1 VSFRRLSLLTVVVS
15 VLLPASAAAQ
25 EQPPGD
31 HSPNMTYVKNIPYE
45 ARNQETPNFGTD
57 QEFTRIGGKDYGIF
71 GSYNNGMHI
80 VDISRPARARVAGVY
95 DCGITQGD
103 VQVFRQADERG
114 RVFATYT
121 SDTFGDGT
129 STCYREAEALG
140 FDAFDEEA
148 GEGKNGTFIVDVTN
162 PKAPRTVS
170 FVEVEQGSHNMTVHP
185 SGNWLYNSNSD
196 LITSF
201 EPAIEYFDISE
212 VDAPVKAGELA
223 LPPRP
228 GLGTES
234 HDISFSTD
242 GTRAYSAAL
251 SQGVII
257 DTTDPGAPE
266 LMTSFLDPAIN
277 VWHQMEDIT
286 IGDRQF
292 LIAEDEFAGAAGGP
306 VCPSG
311 GVHVYDITGDKV
323 ASPEKVGYWNIDDA
337 GAEADPLASCTAHVF
352 QLHED
357 AEVMTIAY
365 YTGGVRVVDLS
376 GLDGISLGANNP
388 AGGMKEIGFYQ
399 LDDADSWSAKTN
411 RIERGEPF
419 HLYGNDIARGL
430 DIYRFDWEAE
440 ESASRGQWL
449 TPAQALTRLT
459 QASAEAIADYKM
471 NCLLASTDS

>member
-1 VSFRRLSLLTVVVS
+1 VSFRRFSLLTVAVC
-15 VLLPASAAAQ
+15 VLVPASAVAQ
-25 EQPPGD
+25 EEPPGS

-45 ARNQETPNFGTD
+45 ARNQETPNVGTD
-57 QEFTRIGGKDYGIF
+57 QEFTRIGRKQYGLF

-80 VDISRPARARVAGVY
+80 VDVSDPANATVVGVY

-103 VQVFRQADERG
+103 VQIFRQADERK

-129 STCYREAEALG
+129 SPCYDQAEALG
-140 FDAFDEEA
+140 FDAVDED
-148 GEGKNGTFIVDVTN
+148 GTGKNGTFIVDVTKPRA
-162 PKAPRTVS
+162 PKTVS
-170 FVEVEQGSHNMTVHP
+170 FIEVEQGSHNMTVHP

-201 EPAIEYFDISE
+201 EPAIEYFDISD
-212 VDAPVKAGELA
+212 VRAPEKAGELA

-257 DTTDPGAPE
+257 DTTDPGAPAVI
-266 LMTSFLDPAIN
+266 TSFLDPAIN

-306 VCPSG
+306 ICPSG

-323 ASPEKVGYWNIDDA
+323 MNPEKVGYWNIDDV
-337 GAEADPLASCTAHVF
+337 GAEADPLATCTAHVF
-352 QLHED
+352 QLHEE
-357 AEVMTIAY
+357 AQVMTIAY

-399 LDDADSWSAKTN
+399 LDDADSWSAKTTE
-411 RIERGEPF
+411 IERGEPF
-419 HLYGNDIARGL
+419 YLYGNDMARGL
-430 DIYRFDWEAE
+430 DIYKFDWEAE

-449 TPAQALTRLT
+449 TPAEALTRTTT
-459 QASAEAIADYKM
+459 QLGTVSPDYRL
-471 NCLLASTDS
+471 NCVLAG

>member
-1 VSFRRLSLLTVVVS
+1 MSFRRLSLLTVVVS
-15 VLLPASAAAQ
+15 VLVPASAVAQ
-25 EQPPGD
+25 DEPAGD

-57 QEFTRIGGKDYGIF
+57 QEFTRIGGKSYGIF

-80 VDISRPARARVAGVY
+80 VDVSKPASAKLAGVY

-103 VQVFRQADERG
+103 VQIFRQADERR

-140 FDAFDEEA
+140 FDAVDEETS
-148 GEGKNGTFIVDVTN
+148 EGKNGTFIVDVTN
-162 PKAPRTVS
+162 PKAPKTVS

-201 EPAIEYFDISE
+201 EPAIEYFDISN
-212 VDAPVKAGELA
+212 VRAPVKAGELA

-266 LMTSFLDPAIN
+266 LITSFLDPAIN

-292 LIAEDEFAGAAGGP
+292 LVAEDEFAGAAGGP
-306 VCPSG
+306 ACPSG

-323 ASPEKVGYWNIDDA
+323 ANPEKVGYWNIDDV
-337 GAEADPLASCTAHVF
+337 GAEADPLLSCTAHVF

-357 AEVMTIAY
+357 AQVMTIAY
-365 YTGGVRVVDLS
+365 YTGGVRVVDLA
-376 GLDGISLGANNP
+376 GLDGFSLGANNP
-388 AGGMKEIGFYQ
+388 AGGMKQIGFYQ
-399 LDDADSWSAKTN
+399 LEDADSWSAKTT
-411 RIERGEPF
+411 RVKRGEPF
-419 HLYGNDIARGL
+419 YVYGNDISRGL

-440 ESASRGQWL
+440 ESESRGQWL
-449 TPAQALTRLT
+449 TPAQVLQRTVRMT
-459 QASAEAIADYKM
+459 ADLSQEIQLR
-471 NCLLASTDS
+471 CLLSDA

>member
-1 VSFRRLSLLTVVVS
+1 MFSRRLSLLVVAAC
-15 VLLPASAAAQ
+15 VLTPASAVAQ
-25 EQPPGD
+25 EQPPGA

-45 ARNQETPNFGTD
+45 ARNGDVPNFGTD
-57 QEFTRIGGKDYGIF
+57 QEFTKIGGKQYGLF
-71 GSYNNGMHI
+71 GSYRNGMHI
-80 VDISRPARARVAGVY
+80 VDVTKPTKAAVVGIY

-103 VQVFRQADERG
+103 VQIFRQKDERG

-129 STCYREAEALG
+129 STCYLDAQRLG
-140 FDAFDEEA
+140 FDVLKAN
-148 GEGKNGTFIVDVTN
+148 GSGKNGTFIVDVSKPSQ
-162 PKAPRTVS
+162 PKTVS
-170 FVEVEQGSHNMTVHP
+170 FIPVEQGSHNMTVHP

-201 EPAIEYFDISE
+201 QPAIEYFDISNLR
-212 VDAPVKAGELA
+212 APVKAGELT

-251 SQGVII
+251 SQGAII

-277 VWHQMEDIT
+277 VWHQMEDVT
-286 IGDRQF
+286 VGDRQF

-306 VCPSG
+306 ICPSG

-323 ASPEKVGYWNIDDA
+323 SNPEKVGYWNIDDVRPTT
-337 GAEADPLASCTAHVF
+337 DPTNTCTAHVF

-357 AEVMTIAY
+357 AQVMTIAY
-365 YTGGVRVVDLS
+365 YNGGVRVVDFSDLAS
-376 GLDGISLGANNP
+376 ISLGENNP
-388 AGGMKEIGFYQ
+388 AGGMKEIGFYRTEN
-399 LDDADSWSAKTN
+399 ADSWSAKTTA
-411 RIERGEPF
+411 IERGKAF
-419 HLYGNDIARGL
+419 YVYGNDMNRGL

-440 ESASRGQWL
+440 ESASKGQWL
-449 TPAQALTRLT
+449 TPAEALARTTSQLGEV
-459 QASAEAIADYKM
+459 SADYKM
-471 NCLLASTDS
+471 NCLLAT

>member
-1 VSFRRLSLLTVVVS
+1 MLSRRLSLLAVAAC
-15 VLLPASAAAQ
+15 VLTPASAVAQ
-25 EQPPGD
+25 EPPGA
-31 HSPNMTYVKNIPYE
+31 HSPNMSYVKNIPYE
-45 ARNQETPNFGTD
+45 ARNQDTPNFGTD
-57 QEFTRIGGKDYGIF
+57 QEFTKIGRRQYGVF

-80 VDISRPARARVAGVY
+80 VEMTSPANATVAGVY

-103 VQVFRQADERG
+103 VQIFRQADERK

-129 STCYREAEALG
+129 STCYLEAEALG
-140 FDAFDEEA
+140 FDAIDDED
-148 GEGKNGTFIVDVTN
+148 GSGRNGTFIVDISK
-162 PKAPRTVS
+162 PASPRTVS
-170 FVEVEQGSHNMTVHP
+170 FIEVEQGSHNMTVHP

-201 EPAIEYFDISE
+201 EPAIEYFDISNPR
-212 VDAPVKAGELA
+212 APFKKGELA
-223 LPPRP
+223 LPARP

-234 HDISFSTD
+234 HDISFSND

-266 LMTSFLDPAIN
+266 VMTSFLDPAIN

-286 IGDRQF
+286 VGDRQF

-323 ASPEKVGYWNIDDA
+323 ADPEKVGYWNIDEVRPTTSPA
-337 GAEADPLASCTAHVF
+337 GTCTAHVF

-357 AEVMTIAY
+357 AQVMTIAY
-365 YTGGVRVVDLS
+365 YNGGVRVVDLS
-376 GLDGISLGANNP
+376 GLAGISLGANNP
-388 AGGMKEIGFYQ
+388 AGGMKEIGFYRIE
-399 LDDADSWSAKTN
+399 DADTWSAKTPA
-411 RIERGEPF
+411 IERGKPF
-419 HLYGNDIARGL
+419 YVFGNDINRGL

-449 TPAQALTRLT
+449 SP
-459 QASAEAIADYKM
+459 AEALARATAAPAVDADYRL
-471 NCLLASTDS
+471 NCLLSS